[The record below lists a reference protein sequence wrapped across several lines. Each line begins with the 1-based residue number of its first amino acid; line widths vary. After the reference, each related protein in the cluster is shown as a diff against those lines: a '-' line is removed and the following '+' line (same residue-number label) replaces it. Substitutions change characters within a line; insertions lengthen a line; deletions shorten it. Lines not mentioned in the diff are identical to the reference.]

1 LKKGI
6 LVNLGTTEVE
16 FVSDEYQTS
25 NIKNKDNW
33 EEELKAELG
42 AIEGSN
48 SGEIDEAWEEAM
60 KRELEG
66 DNST

>member
-1 LKKGI
+1 
-6 LVNLGTTEVE
+6 
-16 FVSDEYQTS
+16 
-25 NIKNKDNW
+25 
-33 EEELKAELG
+33 LKAELG